1 MMKEK
6 RDGTI
11 WQNAF
16 FNLINVKYIWKL
28 LFIDN
33 F

>member
-11 WQNAF
+11 WQNVF